1 MHFFYIFAGKT
12 TLADCLVASNGIIS
26 NRLAGKVCVYVLKFI
41 LNNNNFIILSLSC
54 CVIIGNVLISQLRY
68 LDSREDEQ
76 IRGITMKS
84 SAISLHHK
92 HGDFLK
98 FLFVAGLS
106 LNFHSIFQ
114 KKMF

>member
-1 MHFFYIFAGKT
+1 MF
-12 TLADCLVASNGIIS
+12 S
-26 NRLAGKVCVYVLKFI
+26 KFI
-41 LNNNNFIILSLSC
+41 LNNNNIIILSLSC
-54 CVIIGNVLISQLRY
+54 CVIIRNVFISQLRY

-98 FLFVAGLS
+98 FLFVSVLGS
-106 LNFHSIFQ
+106 NFHSIFPP
-114 KKMF
+114 KNV